1 MTSSAES
8 TRQGVSHASEH
19 NAEIARPGQRPA
31 LGSALGSNAGLLV
44 VEIVSGIAFGSLA
57 LLADATR
64 LVAPIAV
71 QGAGLAVVA
80 PLGRRAWL
88 CDVGGWVA
96 SVDGCARTCWATVMG
111 LRPTTAERALSSG
124 QAGGVGCPVGEP
136 SPDTSRSV
144 LSQTVT
150 WPDVVSS
157 ALYGDLFTR
166 RGPFVR
172 SQV

>member
-19 NAEIARPGQRPA
+19 SGEIARPGQR
-31 LGSALGSNAGLLV
+31 
-44 VEIVSGIAFGSLA
+44 
-57 LLADATR
+57 
-64 LVAPIAV
+64 
-71 QGAGLAVVA
+71 
-80 PLGRRAWL
+80 
-88 CDVGGWVA
+88 
-96 SVDGCARTCWATVMG
+96 
-111 LRPTTAERALSSG
+111 RALSPV

-166 RGPFVR
+166 RGLSGR

>member
-19 NAEIARPGQRPA
+19 SGEIARPGQRLA
-31 LGSALGSNAGLLV
+31 LGWALGINAGLLV
-44 VEIVSGIAFGSLA
+44 VEIVSGIALRV
-57 LLADATR
+57 TR
-64 LVAPIAV
+64 TARRCRTPGRPDRCPGRGPGCGRAP
-71 QGAGLAVVA
+71 GRRA
-80 PLGRRAWL
+80 PLGY
-88 CDVGGWVA
+88 VGDWVT